1 MNNWK
6 EIKDFYESV
15 EHLILD
21 ENKCQYAIDPYSWE
35 SLGIVMTP
43 IERMMWSDIRMIGI
57 VMYPQY
63 PVGGVFVDFAN
74 PKAKVAIE
82 CDGKD
87 FHDRIKDAERD
98 RMLRELGWRVYRI
111 TGSDCV
117 KLGKDGHDEDGH
129 YVYEKSPGEQLAMMI
144 KDIHQI

>member
-1 MNNWK
+1 MNNWSKIK
-6 EIKDFYESV
+6 EFYESV

-21 ENKCQYAIDPYSWE
+21 EDQNRYAIDHYSWE
-35 SLGIVMTP
+35 SLGITMTP
-43 IERMMWSDIRMIGI
+43 IERLMWADIRMIGI

-87 FHDRIKDAERD
+87 FHDAVKDAARD
-98 RMLRELGWRVYRI
+98 KMLREIGWRVYRI

-117 KLGKDGHDEDGH
+117 KCGNESYDDENH
-129 YVYEKSPGEQLAMMI
+129 YVYEKSPGERLALML